1 MKFQKDKLSIIC
13 ILGIILLYSYYYFLS
28 LSPRNV
34 EILLAGIKGFFK
46 QIYIISI
53 FLAAFGF
60 LLLLYYLFIT
70 DSLTDTQINKLFL
83 GAILVIV
90 ISILWMPLSLQ
101 YSENKSKIYQFMI
114 LVVLFSVVFSSLY
127 IISIVDNVDDRKNKN
142 TLKLAR
148 FGMYYF
154 LFHTFILDSL
164 TWSFNFFY

>member
-1 MKFQKDKLSIIC
+1 MKFPKDKLSIIS

-28 LSPRNV
+28 LSPRNL
-34 EILLAGIKGFFK
+34 EILWAGMKGSLK
-46 QIYIISI
+46 YIYMISI

-60 LLLLYYLFIT
+60 LFLLYYLFIT
-70 DSLTDTQINKLFL
+70 DSLSEKQINKLFL
-83 GAILVIV
+83 GAILVIT
-90 ISILWMPLSLQ
+90 ISMLWMPLSLK
-101 YSENKSKIYQFMI
+101 YSQNKSKTYQFMV

-127 IISIVDNVDDRKNKN
+127 IISIIDNVDDKKNKKS
-142 TLKLAR
+142 LKIAR